1 MHSKGFYLLFGLLL
15 CACKPPAEEDS
26 GDPFLRYLGAA
37 SPIES
42 DEVDG
47 VTTHTFS
54 SSDGPMCF
62 REKPFRMATREGA
75 TDDLVIFLQGG
86 GACWS
91 EFCLAIDSAPPGIPL
106 LEVLNADLEFNPVK
120 DWDVA
125 YVPYCDAS
133 LFAGDIDV
141 DEDEDGKPDRFH
153 RGLQNI
159 SAAVDQASQE
169 FPSPSRI
176 LLAGSSGGG
185 YGTIVASQVV
195 RARFPDAPIFIVQD
209 SGLGIG
215 KGMEDPEFVWELVDE
230 FNARHLIEASC
241 GDCLDSGHLTPMV
254 EWILENDSNI
264 WVSAFSTYSDL
275 IIADIF
281 LQIGATAHRAALL
294 EQSELIRASF
304 PDRWMPFYMEGVFH
318 TTLLGSV
325 EGILGELP
333 EEGSVL
339 EGVVELGS
347 METTEL
353 NGVLFTDWMAGML
366 EGDPIWQPVVE

>member
-1 MHSKGFYLLFGLLL
+1 MGTKRLLLLCGLLL
-15 CACKPPAEEDS
+15 GGCKAPVEDV
-26 GDPFLRYLGAA
+26 DPFTRYLGAA
-37 SPIES
+37 SPIDS

-47 VTTHTFS
+47 TTTHTFS
-54 SSDGPMCF
+54 EDDGPMCF
-62 REKPFRMATREGA
+62 RQKPFRMVTRPGA

-91 EFCLAIDSAPPGIPL
+91 DFCLAIDSAPPGIPL
-106 LEVLNADLEFNPVK
+106 LEILNPELENNPVK

-141 DEDEDGKPDRFH
+141 DEDGDGSPDRFH

-159 SAAVDQASQE
+159 SAAVDQASRD

-176 LLAGSSGGG
+176 MLAGSSGGG

-195 RARFPDAPIFIVQD
+195 RARYPDAPIYIVQD

-215 KGMEDPEFVWELVDE
+215 KGMEDPEFIWELVDE
-230 FNARHLIEASC
+230 FNARALIEATC

-254 EWILENDSNI
+254 HWILENDSNV

-281 LQIGATAHRAALL
+281 LQVGATAYRAALL
-294 EQSELIRASF
+294 EQSELIRADF
-304 PDRWMPFYMEGVFH
+304 PDRWMPFYLEGVFH

-353 NGVLFTDWMAGML
+353 EGVLFTDWMMGML
-366 EGDPIWQPVVE
+366 NGDAIWQPMVE